1 MASIHLRKAWS
12 CHTQNIAL
20 TDALVFK
27 SVNVTMITMKTFTVA
42 EAQTRL
48 SQIIA
53 DVNRGEYIV
62 LSDGEMKV
70 TLCPGSA
77 LDLEQ
82 DSSELEAELLKGL
95 EGPTKP
101 YSREEVR
108 GIVQRAIDDTARK

>member
-1 MASIHLRKAWS
+1 LSRRSPQRNPQFRLASKIP
-12 CHTQNIAL
+12 L
-20 TDALVFK
+20 TDTLGFK
-27 SVNVTMITMKTFTVA
+27 SVNVTMIAMKTFTVA
-42 EAQTRL
+42 EPQTRL

-70 TLCPGSA
+70 TLCPGSVF
-77 LDLEQ
+77 DIEQ
-82 DSSELEAELLKGL
+82 DSPELEAELLKGL

-108 GIVQRAIDDTARK
+108 GIVQCAISRVGF